1 MKTKVLFICSH
12 NSARSQMA
20 EALLDQ
26 MYGEEF
32 EGHSAGLEAGTL
44 NPFAVEA
51 MDEIGVDISQKKTK
65 TVFDEYKSGRTFS
78 YVVSVCDESSG
89 ERCPIFPGVTKRLH
103 WSLPDPLA
111 FEGTDEEQLARM
123 RELRDAITDKIQDW
137 LQVGVVADVR

>member
-1 MKTKVLFICSH
+1 
-12 NSARSQMA
+12 MA
-20 EALLDQ
+20 EALLNQ

-51 MDEIGVDISQKKTK
+51 MAEIGVDISRNETK

-78 YVVSVCDESSG
+78 YAVSVCDEASG

-103 WSLPDPLA
+103 WSLPDPLNFA
-111 FEGTDEEQLARM
+111 GTHEEQLARM
-123 RELRDAITDKIQDW
+123 REVRDTITDKIQEW
-137 LQVGVVADVR
+137 LQVGTVAAK